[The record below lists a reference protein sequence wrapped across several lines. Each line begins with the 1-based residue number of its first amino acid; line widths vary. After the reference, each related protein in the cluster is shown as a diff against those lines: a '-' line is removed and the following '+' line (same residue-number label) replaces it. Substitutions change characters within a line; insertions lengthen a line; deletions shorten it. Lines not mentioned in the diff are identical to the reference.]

1 MQKINSNTKNL
12 ELLAK
17 KIKDWGTDLGFQ
29 QVAIVKPDLTQAS
42 ENLHSWLSDGFNGS
56 MKWMANHGEKRY
68 FIANLVQDAVR
79 VVCVRLDYLTDDKM
93 IAVLK
98 SNDKAYISRY
108 AIGRD
113 YHKVLRRRLA
123 KLVSKIRCSL
133 PDMQLSQRAFVDSAP
148 VMEKPLAEQAGLGW
162 MGKNTLI
169 LNKTAGSWFFLGEI
183 YTSLPLPADNII
195 EPNRCGK
202 CRACITACPTNAFPK
217 PYVLDA
223 RKCISYL
230 TIEHKGKIPLELRH
244 LMGNRIFGC
253 DDCQII
259 CPWNRDVTKSNEA
272 DFSPRHNLDSSDLVT
287 LFNWNKTEFMEKTK
301 GMAIRRISYE
311 MWRRNLAIGLGNA
324 DGCHKI
330 LGILEKSMN
339 ASSPLV
345 REHVAWAIDMQR
357 EKLNAKKTPSVIT

>member
-1 MQKINSNTKNL
+1 MQKVNGNTKNL
-12 ELLAK
+12 DLLAK
-17 KIKDWGTDLGFQ
+17 KIKDWGMGLGFQ
-29 QVAIVKPDLTQAS
+29 QVAIVEPDLSHAS
-42 ENLHSWLSDGFNGS
+42 ENLNSWLSSGFNGS
-56 MKWMANHGEKRY
+56 MKWMSSHGKSRY
-68 FIANLVQDAVR
+68 IISDLVQDAVR
-79 VVCVRLDYLTDDKM
+79 VICVRLDYLTDDKM

-108 AIGRD
+108 ALGRD

-123 KLVSKIRCSL
+123 RLVSKIRSAL
-133 PDMQLSQRAFVDSAP
+133 PEMQLDQRAFVDSAP

-169 LNKTAGSWFFLGEI
+169 LNQTAGSWFFLGEI
-183 YTSLPLPADNII
+183 YTSLPLPADKVTTT
-195 EPNRCGK
+195 NRCGK

-230 TIEHKGKIPLELRH
+230 TIEHRGAIPIGLRP
-244 LMGNRIFGC
+244 LMGNRVFGC

-259 CPWNRDVTKSNEA
+259 CPWNKDVTKSKEA
-272 DFSPRHNLDSSDLVT
+272 DFAPRHNLDSSDLIT
-287 LFNWNKTEFMEKTK
+287 LFKWTKSEFMEKTE

-324 DGCHKI
+324 DGSRNI
-330 LGILEKSMN
+330 LDVLEQSV
-339 ASSPLV
+339 SGLSPLV
-345 REHVAWAIDMQR
+345 KEHVFWAIRMQKK
-357 EKLNAKKTPSVIT
+357 KLNAKKAPLVVT